1 LPDFV
6 SPLGMPTRAKKLSP
20 TVIEGVTLSR
30 TLPPTLPNNLI
41 TRKHLFNLLSEKR
54 PGATLVIAPA
64 GYGKTA
70 LVAEWVKQCTSK
82 VIWTQMNS
90 KDSLTQLSQH
100 MIQSVRNV
108 VPDFAPWANSI
119 TDFKIED
126 VVLKTANEIYAQ
138 KENFIWVLDSAEEL
152 DSQNSEI
159 RRVFVESVPENVHV
173 VLISRKAPDASYAR
187 FAKLGN
193 LNLVTP
199 DDLLFRS
206 QEITSLAQLA
216 DLDITNVN
224 VKASLDAAKGWPAA
238 VQLLIRKLQKG
249 TNDVSIQDETA
260 NKADPLSYLSE
271 EIIKSLS
278 TEELDTLT
286 VLSIV
291 EEFDS
296 EIAEIL
302 IGPLATSEFFARL
315 SADGLLI
322 SSQTDSGR
330 TYQLNPI
337 IRESLQ
343 NRSPKSLGAQ
353 LLMHK
358 KLAELFLEQNKI
370 GNALFHASKSEDRE
384 LLLTI
389 LKNNIRTMA
398 ATGNGNFLLQWSK
411 IIGDKSSSGHAR
423 RLSLQIAAQ
432 VVNLEFERAQALIL
446 ELSAVIK
453 DLEIEVFL
461 QKSASV
467 SSATINSFNGN
478 FGKLEIEAEIVLR
491 PVLGVRDV
499 ENIDKLHVLRLLSN
513 QALALENYEECIKI
527 YARAQQY
534 LSQDYAP
541 LPMYYLNAISAAASF
556 AEGNYFEAFEI
567 ACIAIET
574 AEINNFKG
582 ISGSAD
588 LHFIRARCLLE
599 FTRTQDAI
607 DAFNLVRT
615 ITLAS
620 KQKVWY
626 ILADG
631 YVLRQIVLDGK
642 IEQAF
647 DGIKEQR
654 ELLQSVSSVNQLDA
668 LVDTNEAYLRYI
680 VKDYDRALVLL
691 DRMPEGYSVSRFKP
705 YILQLQ
711 GKKISENYID
721 KLPTKTPRDLI
732 YKYLNEVDAAI
743 DRETEALGHL
753 HKCLD
758 LAALY
763 GARET
768 LLRQKPA
775 VLNLIIKASG
785 ARPTVYLEE
794 LARAAADRLKV
805 QDQNRAGIPE
815 PLTKREIEILKNLS
829 TGKPI
834 SAIGSSLHVS
844 QNTMKTHLRNIYR
857 KLEADGRHSAVEKA
871 KSLFLI

>member
-1 LPDFV
+1 MPNGDKKS
-6 SPLGMPTRAKKLSP
+6 SPS
-20 TVIEGVTLSR
+20 VIDGVMLSR
-30 TLPPTLPNNLI
+30 TLAPSLPNNLI

-64 GYGKTA
+64 GYGKTT
-70 LVAEWVKQCTSK
+70 LVAEWAKQCTSK

-90 KDSLTQLSQH
+90 KDSLIQLSQH
-100 MIQSVRNV
+100 MIQSVRNA
-108 VPDFAPWANSI
+108 VPGFAPWANSLS
-119 TDFKIED
+119 DFDIGD
-126 VVLKTANEIYAQ
+126 IVRKTANEIYEQ

-152 DSQNSEI
+152 DAQSSDI
-159 RRVFVESVPENVHV
+159 RRVFVESVPENVHI
-173 VLISRKAPDASYAR
+173 VLISRKAPDASYSR

-199 DDLLFRS
+199 DDLLFS
-206 QEITSLAQLA
+206 AQETAAIAKLA
-216 DLDITNVN
+216 DLDITNLH
-224 VKASLDAAKGWPAA
+224 VKAALDTAKGWPAA
-238 VQLLIRKLQKG
+238 LQLLVRKLQKG
-249 TNDVSIQDETA
+249 VTDLYIQDEIA
-260 NKADPLSYLSE
+260 NKVDSLSYLAE
-271 EIIKSLS
+271 EIVKALNA
-278 TEELDTLT
+278 EELDILT
-286 VLSIV
+286 RLSIV
-291 EEFDS
+291 EEIDA

-302 IGPLATSEFFARL
+302 IGPWAVPEFFARMCT
-315 SADGLLI
+315 DGLLI
-322 SSQTDSGR
+322 SSLSNTGR

-343 NRSPKSLGAQ
+343 NRYSESRSAQ
-353 LLMHK
+353 LIMHK
-358 KLAELFLEQNKI
+358 KLAELFLERKKI
-370 GNALFHASKSEDRE
+370 GVALFHASKSEDRD
-384 LLLTI
+384 LLKWI

-398 ATGNGNFLLQWSK
+398 ATGKGDFLLQWSK
-411 IIGDKSSSGHAR
+411 IIGDKSASGYAR
-423 RLSLQIAAQ
+423 RLSLQIAAH

-446 ELSAVIK
+446 ELLVIIK
-453 DLEIEVFL
+453 GSEIEVFL
-461 QKSASV
+461 EKSASV
-467 SSATINSFNGN
+467 SSATINYFNGN
-478 FGKLEIEAEIVLR
+478 LSKLNFDAEIVLS
-491 PVLGVRDV
+491 PVQNVRDV

-513 QALALENYEECIKI
+513 QALALENFEECIKI
-527 YARAQQY
+527 YVRAQKY
-534 LSQDYAP
+534 LSLDYAP

-567 ACIAIET
+567 ACTGIET
-574 AEINNFKG
+574 AEINNYTG
-582 ISGSAD
+582 IAGSAD

-599 FTRTQDAI
+599 FSKIDEAL

-615 ITLAS
+615 IALAS

-631 YVLRQIVLDGK
+631 YLLRQYVLEGRV
-642 IEQAF
+642 EEAF
-647 DGIKEQR
+647 EGIKEQR
-654 ELLQSVSSVNQLDA
+654 ELIQSVSSINQLSS
-668 LVDTNEAYLRYI
+668 LVDANEAFLRY
-680 VKDYDRALVLL
+680 VMRDYDRVLALL
-691 DRMPEGYSVSRFKP
+691 DRMPEGHFVSRYKP
-705 YILQLQ
+705 RIMELQ
-711 GKKISENYID
+711 GKKIPDAHSET
-721 KLPTKTPRDLI
+721 LPTKTPRDLL
-732 YKYLNEVDAAI
+732 YKYLNDVVAAI

-753 HKCLD
+753 QKCLD

-794 LARAAADRLKV
+794 LARAAADRLKK
-805 QDQNRAGIPE
+805 QDQNNSGMSEA
-815 PLTKREIEILKNLS
+815 LTKREIEILKNLS

>member
-1 LPDFV
+1 
-6 SPLGMPTRAKKLSP
+6 MPNRVKESSP
-20 TVIEGVTLSR
+20 TVIDGVMLSR
-30 TLPPTLPNNLI
+30 TLAPSLPNNLI
-41 TRKHLFNLLSEKR
+41 TRKRLFNLLSEKR

-64 GYGKTA
+64 GYGKTT
-70 LVAEWVKQCTSK
+70 LVAEWAKQCTSK

-90 KDSLTQLSQH
+90 KDSLIQLSQH

-108 VPDFAPWANSI
+108 VPDFAPWADSLS
-119 TDFKIED
+119 DFDIED
-126 VVLKTANEIYAQ
+126 IVRKTANEIYEQ

-152 DSQNSEI
+152 DNQSSEI
-159 RRVFVESVPENVHV
+159 RRVFVESIPENVHV
-173 VLISRKAPDASYAR
+173 VLISRKAPDASYSR

-199 DDLLFRS
+199 DDLLFSS
-206 QEITSLAQLA
+206 QETASIAELAGL
-216 DLDITNVN
+216 DLTNLN
-224 VKASLDAAKGWPAA
+224 VQTTLDAAKGWPAA

-249 TNDVSIQDETA
+249 INEVSIQDETA

-271 EIIKSLS
+271 EILKSLRL
-278 TEELDTLT
+278 EELETLT
-286 VLSIV
+286 NLSIV

-296 EIAEIL
+296 EIAEII
-302 IGPLATSEFFARL
+302 IGPLATPEFFARFCT
-315 SADGLLI
+315 DGLLV
-322 SSQTDSGR
+322 SSPTNSGR

-337 IRESLQ
+337 VRETLQ
-343 NRSPKSLGAQ
+343 NRLFSSQSAQ
-353 LLMHK
+353 VLIHK
-358 KLAELFLEQNKI
+358 KLAEFFLERKKI
-370 GNALFHASKSEDRE
+370 GVALLHASKSEDRG
-384 LLLTI
+384 LLQKI
-389 LKNNIRTMA
+389 LKDNIRTMA
-398 ATGNGNFLLQWSK
+398 ATGKGDFLLQWSK
-411 IIGDKSSSGHAR
+411 IIGDKSSSGLAR
-423 RLSLQIAAQ
+423 RLSLQIAAH
-432 VVNLEFERAQALIL
+432 VVNLEFARAQALIL
-446 ELSAVIK
+446 ELLAIVK
-453 DLEIEVFL
+453 DLEFEVFL
-461 QKSASV
+461 EKSASV

-478 FGKLEIEAEIVLR
+478 LSKVKMEAENVLK
-491 PVLGVRDV
+491 PVQNIRDV

-513 QALALENYEECIKI
+513 QALALENYEECITI

-534 LSQDYAP
+534 LSMDYAP

-567 ACIAIET
+567 ACIDIET
-574 AEINNFKG
+574 AEINDYQG
-582 ISGSAD
+582 IAGTAD

-599 FTRTQDAI
+599 FSKI
-607 DAFNLVRT
+607 DEALEAFNLVRR
-615 ITLAS
+615 IALAS
-620 KQKVWY
+620 KQKVLY

-631 YVLRQIVLDGK
+631 YLLRQYVLEGK

-654 ELLQSVSSVNQLDA
+654 ELLQTVSSTNQLDS

-680 VKDYDRALVLL
+680 VKDYDRVLTLL
-691 DRMPEGYSVSRFKP
+691 DRMPDGNFVSRFKP
-705 YILQLQ
+705 YVLQLQ
-711 GKKISENYID
+711 GKKIPENHIEN
-721 KLPTKTPRDLI
+721 LPTKTPRDLLF
-732 YKYLNEVDAAI
+732 KYLNDVGAAI

-753 HKCLD
+753 QKCLD

-794 LARAAADRLKV
+794 LARAAADRLKN
-805 QDQNRAGIPE
+805 QDQNNSGMSEA
-815 PLTKREIEILKNLS
+815 LTKREIEILKNLS